1 VRRRLMVCYA
11 VLLSAVLAGLVLPL
25 ATSTIMRDTQATVI
39 DRMNDTVRFA
49 SLAEPALRTGRTAAL
64 TMELRQY
71 HSLYGIDVLIV
82 NRDGVPFLS
91 VGGGLGLAHAA
102 LQRRVTQALSGD
114 LGGIDK
120 PDWPWDSGPI
130 VVAEPVDRDGDIIG
144 GVLTS
149 SPPDALHVAGLHTL
163 LVLVGA
169 SLLVLL
175 AGIALGQPLT
185 RWILRPVHDLDA
197 IAAALPAGRLPA
209 PVAGRFSGP
218 PELRRVVDSFN
229 AMAGR
234 VLDDMQRQRSF
245 ASYAGHQLR
254 SPLASLRIALD
265 NLAPAAGV
273 SDVSHEIAV
282 LEAERSAAI
291 IDALLDYARAN
302 VLVVDTVVVDAVA
315 AARSLVSARQPV
327 ARLADVAL
335 TCSGAGPL
343 LVRAAPTVLDQA
355 VDALVDNAVKYGGKG
370 AQVRVHVGRADPD
383 RVEVTV
389 ADDGVGIPADELH
402 RAVEP
407 FWRQAP
413 HGPHDGAGLGLSIVD
428 ALVRS
433 SGGELLIRPGEPR
446 GLTVVVRLPAAE
458 EAET

>member
-1 VRRRLMVCYA
+1 MFCYA
-11 VLLSAVLAGLVLPL
+11 VLLIAVLAVLVVPL
-25 ATSTIMRDTQATVI
+25 ATSMIMRDTQATEI
-39 DRMNDTVRFA
+39 DRMNDTARFA

-64 TMELRQY
+64 MMELRQY

-82 NRDGVPFLS
+82 DRDGLPFLS

-102 LQRRVTQALSGD
+102 LQQRVAEALSGD
-114 LGGIDK
+114 LSGIDK

-130 VVAEPVDRDGDIIG
+130 VVAEPVGRDGDIIG
-144 GVLTS
+144 GVLS
-149 SPPDALHVAGLHTL
+149 ASPPDALHLAGLRVLL
-163 LVLVGA
+163 LVTGA

-175 AGIALGQPLT
+175 AGIALSQPLT

-197 IAAALPAGRLPA
+197 IAAALPDGRLHT
-209 PVAGRFSGP
+209 PVAFSGP

-229 AMAGR
+229 VMAGR
-234 VLDDMQRQRSF
+234 VVADMQRQRSF

-273 SDVSHEIAV
+273 SDLSHEIAV

-302 VLVVDTVVVDAVA
+302 VTVTDTVVVDAA
-315 AARSLVSARQPV
+315 ATADVLVSARQPV
-327 ARLADVAL
+327 ARRAGVSL

-343 LVRAAPTVLDQA
+343 LVRTAPTVLDQA
-355 VDALVDNAVKYGGKG
+355 LDALVDNAVKYGGAG
-370 AQVRVHVGRADPD
+370 TRVRVDVERAGKAW
-383 RVEVTV
+383 VEVTV
-389 ADDGVGIPADELH
+389 TDDGPGVPAAELH
-402 RAVEP
+402 RTVEP

-413 HGPHDGAGLGLSIVD
+413 HGGLEGAGLGLSIVD
-428 ALVRS
+428 ALVRG
-433 SGGELLIRPGEPR
+433 SGGELLLRHAEPH
-446 GLTVVVRLPAAE
+446 GLTVMVRLPAAGE
-458 EAET
+458 PQT